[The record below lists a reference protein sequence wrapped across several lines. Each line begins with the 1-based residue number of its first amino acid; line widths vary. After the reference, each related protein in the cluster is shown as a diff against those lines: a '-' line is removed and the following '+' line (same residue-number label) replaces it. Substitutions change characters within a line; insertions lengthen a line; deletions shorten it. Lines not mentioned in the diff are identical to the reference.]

1 MRTENSKFKRTVMEK
16 GKGKGKDKGWRLSQS
31 GIRAE

>member
-16 GKGKGKDKGWRLSQS
+16 GKGKGKDKGWRLE
-31 GIRAE
+31 RD